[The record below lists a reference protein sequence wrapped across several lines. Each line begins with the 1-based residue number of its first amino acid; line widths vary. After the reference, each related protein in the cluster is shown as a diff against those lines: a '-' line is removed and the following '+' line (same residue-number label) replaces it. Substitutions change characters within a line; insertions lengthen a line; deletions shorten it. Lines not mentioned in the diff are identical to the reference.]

1 MASDIETIAKE
12 MAEFAAD
19 TVDVRIDVDE
29 EDPDEMRI
37 FLAWLSADVSK
48 DTAISLCRGWA
59 HIIRKSLPE
68 KRDDWAGG
76 ISVISP
82 FGKTLGVYCIG
93 WAGHEDEWREDDP
106 KHAPDPQEWEALHQ
120 RLDEYLRVR
129 GTSDSEGKGDYFLF
143 DEESGHRD
151 QSLTIY
157 RIEFLTPDLVRGV
170 QGILGEGYA
179 DWCVYIV
186 LDLIPPIDDIT
197 SDGIEIHADRIV
209 ERWDRALL
217 VDRLGGRLKL

>member
-12 MAEFAAD
+12 MAEFAAE
-19 TVDVRIDVDE
+19 TVDVRIDADE

-59 HIIRKSLPE
+59 HIIRRTLPE
-68 KRDDWAGG
+68 RRNDWAGG

-82 FGKTLGVYCIG
+82 LGRTLGVFCFG

-106 KHAPDPQEWEALHQ
+106 ADASDPQEWEALHQ

-129 GTSDSEGKGDYFLF
+129 GISDSEGNGDYFLF
-143 DEESGHRD
+143 DEESGHQD
-151 QSLTIY
+151 QSITIY
-157 RIEFLTPDLVRGV
+157 RIEFLTLDLVRGV
-170 QGILGEGYA
+170 QDILREGYA
-179 DWCVYIV
+179 DWCVYLV
-186 LDLIPPIDDIT
+186 LDLIPPVDGIG
-197 SDGIEIHADRIV
+197 SDGIQIFADRIV
-209 ERWDRALL
+209 EKWDRDLL
-217 VDRLGGRLKL
+217 AKQLGERLKI